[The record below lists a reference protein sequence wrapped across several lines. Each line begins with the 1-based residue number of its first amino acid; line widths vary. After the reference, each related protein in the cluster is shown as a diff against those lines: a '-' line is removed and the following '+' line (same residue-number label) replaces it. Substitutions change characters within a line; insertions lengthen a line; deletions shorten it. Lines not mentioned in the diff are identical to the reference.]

1 MAGQDAAPYR
11 GPVVINLEDI
21 EEALVDLPPGGKR
34 GLRQEK
40 DGFEE
45 VLAELARALPVH
57 GAAAGIPGDAYAR
70 VVEATGTLQ
79 KIREA
84 RAVIDKLAAVLDS
97 SEAKHEH
104 DRENELSLIVDT
116 IKSTAKRRNP
126 SITAAFEKTLEYS
139 SRIADKAAETRRRK
153 AERMAQSANGNA
165 APASGPV
172 QLRSDREWA

>member
-1 MAGQDAAPYR
+1 
-11 GPVVINLEDI
+11 VLINLE
-21 EEALVDLPPGGKR
+21 ELEGALVDLPPGGKR

-40 DGFEE
+40 DGFEA

-70 VVEATGTLQ
+70 LVEATGTLQ

-84 RAVIDKLAAVLDS
+84 RALIDKLAAVLDG

-104 DRENELSLIVDT
+104 DRENELSLIVDA

-126 SITAAFEKTLEYS
+126 SIAAAFEKTLEYN

-153 AERMAQSANGNA
+153 AEMMAASASANA
-165 APASGPV
+165 APASGHI
-172 QLRSDREWA
+172 QIRSGRESA